1 MVGVRPPAPASA
13 AARST
18 GARVPPPVTAGLRG
32 ELGHDPA
39 LGSPL
44 PVPASVSPPRGV
56 QPHLGA
62 CRSPGSAALG
72 GVMALTASLGRWQQV
87 TMLMSPPSVYS
98 SLFLGCPCRGRPD
111 GGSPHRGLTLLEGS
125 AVSAPCQA
133 VARCPC
139 VLQGC
144 PQACP
149 APPSKRTLSPQTFWS
164 PLCPH
169 RSCGSLTPIS
179 AKSIH
184 VPWPSWV
191 SPMGA
196 RPGPGLCPASLPG
209 SPTPPSAQRV
219 PKAGGDHPG
228 VFAPSRLEMSWA
240 HPISIPDPILVSNPI
255 PIPAPPWDQ
264 PPPQAWWE
272 QPPSDAVPAAG
283 CQGRAPAALGR
294 GAS

>member
-1 MVGVRPPAPASA
+1 MGGAWACPCSGESPARPCLSFPSQGSSATSWRLSEPQFGSTWWCDRAP
-13 AARST
+13 
-18 GARVPPPVTAGLRG
+18 
-32 ELGHDPA
+32 
-39 LGSPL
+39 
-44 PVPASVSPPRGV
+44 
-56 QPHLGA
+56 
-62 CRSPGSAALG
+62 
-72 GVMALTASLGRWQQV
+72 TASLGRWQQV
-87 TMLMSPPSVYS
+87 TMLMSPPCVYS
-98 SLFLGCPCRGRPD
+98 SLFWGCPCRGRPD

-133 VARCPC
+133 VAPCPR

-169 RSCGSLTPIS
+169 RSCGSLAPIS

-184 VPWPSWV
+184 LPWPSWV

-272 QPPSDAVPAAG
+272 QPPKRCCARRRLPGPGSCRSRPWRFLIDG
-283 CQGRAPAALGR
+283 GD
-294 GAS
+294 